1 MCMEQAQ
8 SWLNKARAIHEEKEG
23 AYMRGQM
30 NVEYF
35 VAQLQQRD
43 SIIHSLE
50 RSVLEEQ
57 CKKQVEIYWLEQEL
71 CIMAQLLHGYRKDLK
86 ETKVAFIEYTEQF
99 QQPDDPIY
107 KDVGGNGGAVFSV
120 MELDKQMLEKEE

>member
-1 MCMEQAQ
+1 
-8 SWLNKARAIHEEKEG
+8 
-23 AYMRGQM
+23 MRGQM
-30 NVEYF
+30 NLEYF

-86 ETKVAFIEYTEQF
+86 ETKVAFAEYTERF

-107 KDVGGNGGAVFSV
+107 KDVGGNGGVVFSV
-120 MELDKQMLEKEE
+120 MELDKQRLEKEE